1 METAARGPSQ
11 SGREGV
17 CGPQG
22 IPALWEGFLDRR
34 GQTGN
39 RVPKPEATERVEP
52 SGIWGG
58 RWHHGAEVLPAL
70 GVAADSG
77 HRLST
82 VSGPRPVITRGHR
95 HAAVAPCAVWTGIRP
110 SVPGALTR
118 CPLRPVMTVRLWG
131 PLLARGAA
139 GSGTTRRPGTELAL
153 GAQGQRPATGRAGQ
167 RHASRPRPWPAC
179 LWTGC
184 HCGLAARGL
193 PLRAL
198 SDSLP
203 LGPHRPRA
211 LTTPQDRR
219 PAPRPALGAS
229 PVPSLRGLIQAPGR
243 VWVLPEASPAAL
255 GALSPGEQEA
265 PDRLQKA
272 PGPRGHAR
280 LAPPLTRRMRTRCGA
295 HRRQWGVGR
304 AARPQPHHCGG
315 EGGRHRPQAPGCQ
328 QV

>member
-17 CGPQG
+17 RGPQG

-52 SGIWGG
+52 SRTWGG

-95 HAAVAPCAVWTGIRP
+95 HAAVAPCAVWMGVRP

-118 CPLRPVMTVRLWG
+118 CPLRPVMTVRLRG

-139 GSGTTRRPGTELAL
+139 GSGTTRRPGTELAP
-153 GAQGQRPATGRAGQ
+153 GSTGPAPGHWARRA
-167 RHASRPRPWPAC
+167 AAC
-179 LWTGC
+179 ELPEA
-184 HCGLAARGL
+184 LARL
-193 PLRAL
+193 PLDRV
-198 SDSLP
+198 SLRSHCSWASP
-203 LGPHRPRA
+203 SGTLG
-211 LTTPQDRR
+211 L
-219 PAPRPALGAS
+219 PAPRPAPPSSAHHPPGPQACPTPRPGGLSSAQPTGSHPGPWQSLGA
-229 PVPSLRGLIQAPGR
+229 P
-243 VWVLPEASPAAL
+243 
-255 GALSPGEQEA
+255 
-265 PDRLQKA
+265 
-272 PGPRGHAR
+272 
-280 LAPPLTRRMRTRCGA
+280 
-295 HRRQWGVGR
+295 
-304 AARPQPHHCGG
+304 
-315 EGGRHRPQAPGCQ
+315 
-328 QV
+328 

>member
-17 CGPQG
+17 GGPQG

-58 RWHHGAEVLPAL
+58 RWHHGAEVLRAL

-95 HAAVAPCAVWTGIRP
+95 HAAVAPCAVWMGVRP

-118 CPLRPVMTVRLWG
+118 CPLRPVMTVRLRG

-139 GSGTTRRPGTELAL
+139 GSGTTRRPGTELAP
-153 GAQGQRPATGRAGQ
+153 GSTGPAPGHWARRA
-167 RHASRPRPWPAC
+167 AACELPEAPA
-179 LWTGC
+179 
-184 HCGLAARGL
+184 RL
-193 PLRAL
+193 PLHRL
-198 SDSLP
+198 SLWSRCSWASP
-203 LGPHRPRA
+203 SGTLG
-211 LTTPQDRR
+211 L
-219 PAPRPALGAS
+219 PAPRPA
-229 PVPSLRGLIQAPGR
+229 PPPSAHHPPRTAGLPHALPWGPLQCPAYGVSSGPLAESGCSLKHHQQLWESRGT
-243 VWVLPEASPAAL
+243 
-255 GALSPGEQEA
+255 
-265 PDRLQKA
+265 
-272 PGPRGHAR
+272 RGS
-280 LAPPLTRRMRTRCGA
+280 
-295 HRRQWGVGR
+295 
-304 AARPQPHHCGG
+304 
-315 EGGRHRPQAPGCQ
+315 
-328 QV
+328 

>member
-1 METAARGPSQ
+1 MEMAARGPSQ

-17 CGPQG
+17 GGPQG

-58 RWHHGAEVLPAL
+58 RWHHGAEVLRAL

-95 HAAVAPCAVWTGIRP
+95 HAAVAPCAVWTGVRP
-110 SVPGALTR
+110 SVPRALTR
-118 CPLRPVMTVRLWG
+118 CPLRPVMTVRLRG
-131 PLLARGAA
+131 PLLTRGAA
-139 GSGTTRRPGTELAL
+139 GSGTTRHPGTELAP
-153 GAQGQRPATGRAGQ
+153 GSTGPAPGSGMR
-167 RHASRPRPWPAC
+167 
-179 LWTGC
+179 
-184 HCGLAARGL
+184 AARGPGPPASAQAVTVVSL
-193 PLRAL
+193 LVGFPFGHSRAPCP
-198 SDSLP
+198 SARTAPERSP
-203 LGPHRPRA
+203 P
-211 LTTPQDRR
+211 PQDRR

-229 PVPSLRGLIQAPGR
+229 PAPSLRGLIRAPGR

-255 GALSPGEQEA
+255 GAPSPGEQEA
-265 PDRLQKA
+265 PNRLQKA
-272 PGPRGHAR
+272 PGPRGHAG

-315 EGGRHRPQAPGCQ
+315 EGGRHRPQAPGRQ